1 MSIRY
6 KLVLI
11 FVLISAI
18 PMLTIGMLGYFNA
31 KDALTNST
39 IAGLRAVSEFREGE
53 VFLFLDRFK
62 IITRNYASDGY
73 IRDRLE
79 EIIEDKGGLLQSQ
92 SKLNKH
98 LLNNKVPI
106 TKSLLFIDI
115 LTPDGRIVAS
125 SRPDRIGSFGGN
137 KAYFIEGSKATYVS
151 DIHTHDG
158 KEQELEV
165 ASPLFSRHNTEQ
177 PIGLLVNHFSSDS
190 LSALLRGDLILQM
203 GALTQMRGIG
213 NTGESYLVNQQGL
226 MMTDSL
232 FVDNKQRN
240 LQVGT
245 YPIKT
250 GFETGQEVHGLWTGY
265 RGTPVVGASM
275 VITFDD
281 FRWILISEQDQDE
294 AFAPIHDLQK
304 TYIII
309 SFVILALVVVIALA
323 TAHGFTR
330 PLRRLMKSIEAL
342 GSGDLNAQVKGID
355 GNDEI
360 GYLARAFNNMGQHL
374 KVARKELE
382 EKNSALQELSIRD
395 GLTELYNHRHLKKVI
410 NYEFDRTNRYGGPLS
425 IMILDLDYFKSV
437 NDTYGHLFGDLVL
450 RETARLLTDDLRSTD
465 VVGRYGGE
473 EFLIICPGTSL
484 ENAEFIAHKLRKSFS
499 KHLFSDGTTYCQVTA
514 SIGVAMQNN
523 DMPTYDDLIRCADEA
538 LYQAKENGRD
548 RVFLNRQEEKA
559 TV

>member
-11 FVLISAI
+11 FVLIAAI
-18 PMLTIGMLGYFNA
+18 PMAAIGVLGYFNA

-53 VFLFLDRFK
+53 VFLFLERFK

-79 EIIEDKGGLLQSQ
+79 EIIEGKGDQLQSQ
-92 SKLNKH
+92 SKLNQH
-98 LLNNKVPI
+98 LLNNKVPV
-106 TKSLLFIDI
+106 TKSILFIDI
-115 LTPDGRIVAS
+115 LTPDGRIAAS
-125 SRPDRIGSFGGN
+125 SRPDRIGGFGGN
-137 KAYFIEGSKATYVS
+137 KAYFIEGSKATYMS

-158 KEQELEV
+158 KEQKLEV

-177 PIGLLVNHFSSDS
+177 PIGILINHFSSDS

-213 NTGESYLVNQQGL
+213 KTGETYLINQQGR
-226 MMTDSL
+226 MITDSL
-232 FVDNKQRN
+232 FIDNKKHD
-240 LQVGT
+240 LKVDT
-245 YPIKT
+245 YPVKAGI
-250 GFETGQEVHGLWTGY
+250 ETGQEVYGLWSGY
-265 RGTPVVGASM
+265 RGIPVVGASM
-275 VITFDD
+275 IIAFDD

-294 AFAPIHDLQK
+294 AFAPIYNLQK
-304 TYIII
+304 TLIII
-309 SFVILALVVVIALA
+309 SLVMLALVIIIALA

-330 PLRRLMKSIEAL
+330 PLRRLMQSIEAL
-342 GSGDLNAQVKGID
+342 GSGNFNAQVKGID

-360 GYLARAFNNMGQHL
+360 GYLARAFNKMGQHL
-374 KVARKELE
+374 KATREELV

-410 NYEFDRTNRYGGPLS
+410 HYEFDRTNRYGSPLS

-450 RETARLLTDDLRSTD
+450 HETARLLTDDLRSTD

-484 ENAEFIAHKLRKSFS
+484 ENAEFIAHKLRKNFS
-499 KHLFSDGTTYCQVTA
+499 KHLFSDGTAYCQVTA
-514 SIGVAMQNN
+514 SIGVAMQKS
-523 DMPTYDDLIRCADEA
+523 DMQTYDDLIRCADEA
-538 LYQAKENGRD
+538 LYQAKENGRN
-548 RVFLNRQEEKA
+548 RVFLDRQGESVA
-559 TV
+559 V